1 MKSVTG
7 QDQYQWLSPSSPSIC
22 PSESPPEQQSDHA
35 RAQLSPPACTASLE
49 PLPSSPFPSRAST
62 QKASRS
68 NSRVL
73 YQQPARHHPQPQ
85 VSGQAFSPLSI
96 IPVVSR
102 LPCSLSPEQ
111 LHEIA
116 YTGGSNVEQAAC
128 CLHGTARHSTAS
140 QLCHSTQAQLK
151 KLLVRSRFCHCCS
164 MGSTNQ
170 DAGCRKVR
178 CH

>member
-1 MKSVTG
+1 MRDCLKSVTG

-128 CLHGTARHSTAS
+128 CLHGTAQHSKPALP
-140 QLCHSTQAQLK
+140 QHSSPAEETPCKIQILP
-151 KLLVRSRFCHCCS
+151 LLLH
-164 MGSTNQ
+164 GQ
-170 DAGCRKVR
+170 
-178 CH
+178 H